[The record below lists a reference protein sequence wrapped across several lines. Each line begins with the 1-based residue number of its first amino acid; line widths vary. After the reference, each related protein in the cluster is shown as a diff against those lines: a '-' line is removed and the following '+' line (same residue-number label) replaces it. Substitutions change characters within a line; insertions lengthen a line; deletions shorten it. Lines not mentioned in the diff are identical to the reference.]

1 MSNENST
8 NIVVSSPEAAVI
20 INDALTTLNNVS
32 GYQGTLMSEELALAA
47 QMAELRKTKTV
58 LEALVT
64 EISRNL
70 MNLERRQAA
79 LNQANQPRYR
89 Y

>member
-1 MSNENST
+1 
-8 NIVVSSPEAAVI
+8 
-20 INDALTTLNNVS
+20 
-32 GYQGTLMSEELALAA
+32 MSEELALAA